1 MTLWTVV
8 MWAGRLL
15 CAGFFLMS
23 AYNHLTKSAMLAGY
37 AQSKG
42 VPMAQ
47 VSTIVTGL
55 IMLAGALSVLT
66 GWHVTYGVGLLILFL
81 VPTAFIMHNYW
92 AVADP
97 MGKMNDRINFW
108 KNITIAAALMLYVS
122 ALHRAY

>member
-8 MWAGRLL
+8 MWAGRVL

-23 AYNHLTKSAMLAGY
+23 AYSHLTKSAMLAGY

-47 VSTIVTGL
+47 LSTIVTGL
-55 IMLAGALSVLT
+55 MMLAGALSVLT

-81 VPTAFIMHNYW
+81 IPTAFIMHNYW

-97 MGKMNDRINFW
+97 MAKMGERINFW
-108 KNITIAAALMLYVS
+108 KNITIAAALMLYVA
-122 ALHRAY
+122 ALHHMY